1 MIKVLIAEDQQMLRG
16 AMVSLLKLEKD
27 IEVVAEV
34 SDGIEARKTIEMHE
48 PDICIL
54 DIEMPNMTGIE
65 LAECLKKEQKEIKII
80 IVTTFARPGY
90 LQRAKE
96 AGIEGYLLKDEPIDC
111 LIESIRKVMRGE
123 SVISPEL
130 AAAIFRQETNPLT
143 EREIEMLRLASDG
156 LTTDDIVRRL
166 FLTKGTVRNY
176 LSSAIQK
183 LGVSTRQQAID
194 KAIEKGWI

>member
-34 SDGIEARKTIEMHE
+34 SDGIEAQKAIEVHN
-48 PDICIL
+48 PHICIM

-65 LAECLKKEQKEIKII
+65 LAECIKKEQKDIKII

-111 LIESIRKVMRGE
+111 LIESIRKVMKGE

-130 AAAIFRQETNPLT
+130 ASAIFRQEANPMT
-143 EREIEMLRLASDG
+143 ERETEILRLASTG

-183 LGVSTRQQAID
+183 LGVSTRQQAIE
-194 KAIEKGWI
+194 KAKGKGWL

>member
-34 SDGIEARKTIEMHE
+34 SDGIEAQKAIEVHN
-48 PDICIL
+48 PHICIM

-65 LAECLKKEQKEIKII
+65 LAECIKKEQKDIKII

-111 LIESIRKVMRGE
+111 LIESIRKVMKGE

-130 AAAIFRQETNPLT
+130 ASAIFRQEANPMT
-143 EREIEMLRLASDG
+143 ERETEILRLASSG

-183 LGVSTRQQAID
+183 LGVSTRQQAIE
-194 KAIEKGWI
+194 KAKGKGWL